1 MYEKGKGR
9 YKKPPT
15 DFLRSRLCICQ
26 MKYVYYMGIKYSVQI
41 WTYYN
46 PNIRSCQAL
55 PKKIFEGGGGQ
66 AVSDG
71 TNAKEK
77 LPQGPAH
84 RGEPCGSLYAFA
96 LVQMLSSP
104 VIKCKKTP
112 RKKCSFVAEEAKK
125 R

>member
-1 MYEKGKGR
+1 MYEKGKSR

-55 PKKIFEGGGGQ
+55 LKKILEGGGGQ

-84 RGEPCGSLYAFA
+84 KGSLAEA
-96 LVQMLSSP
+96 CTLLHWC
-104 VIKCKKTP
+104 KCRVKVMHKSVHT
-112 RKKCSFVAEEAKK
+112 
-125 R
+125 

>member
-15 DFLRSRLCICQ
+15 DFLRSRLCICK

-55 PKKIFEGGGGQ
+55 LKKILEGGGGQ
-66 AVSDG
+66 AINDG

-96 LVQMLSSP
+96 LVQMPGESH
-104 VIKCKKTP
+104 V
-112 RKKCSFVAEEAKK
+112 
-125 R
+125 

>member
-1 MYEKGKGR
+1 MYEKGKSR

-15 DFLRSRLCICQ
+15 EQARSRLCICQ
-26 MKYVYYMGIKYSVQI
+26 IKYVYYIDIRYSVQI
-41 WTYYN
+41 WTHYN

-84 RGEPCGSLYAFA
+84 RGSLAEA
-96 LVQMLSSP
+96 CTHLHWC
-104 VIKCKKTP
+104 KCQVKVMYKSVHP
-112 RKKCSFVAEEAKK
+112 
-125 R
+125 